1 MLSIQNMRIKAELL
15 QDFIVLNFDNFII
28 RYRTHMI
35 FLVAQ
40 LVKNLP
46 AAQETRV
53 QSLFQQDSTPVLLPG
68 KSFGQRSLV
77 DYTPW
82 GHKSRTLRD

>member
-1 MLSIQNMRIKAELL
+1 MLSVQNMRIEAELL

-28 RYRTHMI
+28 RYRTHMT

-46 AAQETRV
+46 AVQETQV
-53 QSLFQQDSTPVLLPG
+53 QSLFQQDSTPVLLPR
-68 KSFGQRSLV
+68 KSDGQGNLV
-77 DYTPW
+77 GYSPW
-82 GHKSRTLRD
+82 GHKSRT